1 MIIGKPPFETP
12 DVKTTYKKI
21 RANNYNF
28 PDTVPI
34 SDNARNLIT
43 KILNLEPSKRP
54 NIDDILNH

>member
-12 DVKTTYKKI
+12 DAKTTYKKI